1 MARRDAAIDPI
12 RLEICWN
19 RLVSIASEQAATM
32 VNSAFSTVLGEME
45 DLSAAVFDA
54 RGVMLAQSVQGAPG
68 HLGTLSIGMDH
79 VIDAVGA
86 SGFGPGDV
94 FITNDPWLFSGHKH
108 DIAVVT
114 PVHRGGRLVGFTAS
128 NCHTVDIGGRI
139 FSAAAEAVYEEGLQ
153 IPILK
158 LFDGGAR
165 NETLFRI
172 VEDNVRSP
180 DLVLG
185 DLAAQV
191 SANQVAGERMRA
203 FMEAEGLA
211 DLAPIADEITAR
223 TEAKMRRAIAA
234 LPDGTWRGGVMLDG
248 FGEPLAIA
256 VALTVAGDE
265 IAVDFAGT
273 SAQIGKGV
281 NCVLNYTKAFVFY
294 ALKCALSPD
303 IPNNDGTL
311 RPVRVSAPE
320 GSILNARHP
329 APVGGR
335 HLVGLF
341 VPFAIF
347 DALAPVIP
355 DRIVAESSV
364 LGAVTLAGERDDGAP
379 YVFTF
384 FCSGGM
390 GARADRD
397 GLDATAFP
405 SNVANAPVEAIEQVV
420 PVLFTGRSLIP
431 GSAGEG
437 RFRGGA
443 GQRIGLRL
451 LSGRPAAVST
461 MFERARFPPRGVLG
475 GGDGLPTRLSLDGEA
490 IDPKR
495 EFRLR
500 PGSEL
505 TVETPGGGGYGT
517 PEG

>member
-1 MARRDAAIDPI
+1 M
-12 RLEICWN
+12 
-19 RLVSIASEQAATM
+19 
-32 VNSAFSTVLGEME
+32 
-45 DLSAAVFDA
+45 
-54 RGVMLAQSVQGAPG
+54 
-68 HLGTLSIGMDH
+68 
-79 VIDAVGA
+79 
-86 SGFGPGDV
+86 
-94 FITNDPWLFSGHKH
+94 
-108 DIAVVT
+108 
-114 PVHRGGRLVGFTAS
+114 
-128 NCHTVDIGGRI
+128 
-139 FSAAAEAVYEEGLQ
+139 Q

-180 DLVLG
+180 ELVLG

-191 SANQVAGERMRA
+191 SANQVAGERMLD
-203 FMEAEGLA
+203 FMEGEGLA
-211 DLAPIADEITAR
+211 DLAEIADEITAR

-234 LPDGTWRGGVMLDG
+234 LPDGIFRGGVMLDG
-248 FGEPLAIA
+248 FGEPLRIA

-273 SAQIGKGV
+273 SAQIDKGV

-364 LGAVTLAGERDDGAP
+364 LGAVTLAGESDDGAP

-390 GARADRD
+390 GARPDRD

-405 SNVANAPVEAIEQVV
+405 SNVANAPVEVIEQTV
-420 PVLFTGRSLIP
+420 PVLFTARSLIP
-431 GSAGEG
+431 SSPGEG
-437 RFRGGA
+437 MFRGGA

-451 LSGRPAAVST
+451 RSGRPAAIST
-461 MFERARFPPRGVLG
+461 MFERARFPPRGVRG
-475 GGDGLPTRLSLDGEA
+475 GGDGGPTRLSLDGEE

-495 EFRLR
+495 EFRLA
-500 PGSEL
+500 PGSEF
-505 TVETPGGGGYGT
+505 TIETPGGGGYGE
-517 PEG
+517 PGDR